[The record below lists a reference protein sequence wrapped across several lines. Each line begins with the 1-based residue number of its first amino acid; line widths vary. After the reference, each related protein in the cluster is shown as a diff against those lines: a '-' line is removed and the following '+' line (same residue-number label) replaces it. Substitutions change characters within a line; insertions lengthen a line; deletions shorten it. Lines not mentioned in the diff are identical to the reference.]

1 VSAVRSQLKDA
12 SRIVIKLGSLVV
24 TTAEGEVDVA
34 SLTQLAEQVCEL
46 TRAGKEVVL
55 VTSGAIRSGRNQLG
69 IRDRSL
75 DLPARQAAAA
85 VGQIELMWRYREIF
99 GQFKQ
104 PIAQVLLTQAELSD
118 FRRYLHLRNT
128 LTTLL
133 REYRGVPVLNENDSV
148 SAEGVQIGEN
158 DRLAAGVASRLD
170 ADVLLSLSD
179 VAGYYAG
186 DPHHNR
192 NARLIPVVT
201 EITPEMEARAAD
213 SAGTAGRGGMRTK
226 VESAKLAM
234 NAGVIMVIAAGR
246 ERDVIRRIMAG
257 EEVGTIFVPKAAK
270 MPSRKRWIAHVRVPK
285 GKLLVDAG
293 AVMALLRD
301 GKSLL
306 PVGVVDVQGDFGP
319 GDMVSVW
326 GQGTDLAR
334 EVVRGLVNYSWEDL
348 KKIKGAKSK
357 DVEKLLGHRD
367 FDEAVHRD
375 NLVEMMTWE
384 SWRLLL
390 KGLGDDDRPR

>member
-34 SLTQLAEQVCEL
+34 SLTQLAGQVCEL

-55 VTSGAIRSGRNQLG
+55 VTSGAIRAGRNQLG
-69 IRDRSL
+69 IHDRSL

-104 PIAQVLLTQAELSD
+104 PIAQVLLTQAELSN

-133 REYRGVPVLNENDSV
+133 REYRAVPVLNENDSV

-158 DRLAAGVASRLD
+158 DRLAAVVASKLD

-179 VAGYYAG
+179 VAGYYDG
-186 DPHHNR
+186 DPHHNH
-192 NARLIPVVT
+192 NAKLIPVVA

-270 MPSRKRWIAHVRVPK
+270 MRARKRWIAYAAVPK
-285 GKLLVDAG
+285 GRVLVDEG
-293 AVMALLRD
+293 AAKALLAD

-306 PVGVVDVQGDFGP
+306 PVGVVAIEGDFEAGA
-319 GDMVSVW
+319 MVSVLVAD
-326 GQGTDLAR
+326 GDERR
-334 EVVRGLVNYSWEDL
+334 EIARGLTNYGSADL
-348 KKIKGAKSK
+348 RRIQGCKSK
-357 DVEKLLGHRD
+357 EIEKLLGHRD
-367 FDEAVHRD
+367 FDEAIHRD
-375 NLVEMMTWE
+375 NLVV
-384 SWRLLL
+384 L
-390 KGLGDDDRPR
+390 

>member
-12 SRIVIKLGSLVV
+12 SRIVVKLGSLVV
-24 TTAEGEVDVA
+24 TTADGEVDVA
-34 SLTQLAEQVCEL
+34 NLTHLAEQICEL

-55 VTSGAIRSGRNQLG
+55 ITSGAIRSGRNQLG
-69 IRDRSL
+69 IHDRSL

-99 GQFKQ
+99 GRFGQ

-133 REYRGVPVLNENDSV
+133 GEYRVVPVLNENDSV

-158 DRLAAGVASRLD
+158 DRLAAVVASKLD

-179 VAGYYAG
+179 VAGYFDG
-186 DPHHNR
+186 DPHHNH
-192 NARLIPVVT
+192 NAKLIPLVT
-201 EITPEMEARAAD
+201 DITSEMEERAAD
-213 SAGTAGRGGMRTK
+213 TAGPAGRGGMRTK

-257 EEVGTIFVPKAAK
+257 EDVGTIFVPKPAK
-270 MPSRKRWIAHVRVPK
+270 LRARKRWIAYAVRPK
-285 GKLLVDAG
+285 GKLVVDEGAAG
-293 AVMALLRD
+293 ALLTQ

-306 PVGVVDVQGDFGP
+306 PVGVVSVEGDFEA
-319 GDMVSVW
+319 GDMVSVLVAD
-326 GQGTDLAR
+326 GGNRR
-334 EVVRGLVNYSWEDL
+334 EIARGLANYGSADL
-348 KKIKGAKSK
+348 KRIQGRKSK
-357 DVEKLLGHRD
+357 DIQKLLGHRD
-367 FDEAVHRD
+367 FDEAIHRD
-375 NLVEMMTWE
+375 NLVV
-384 SWRLLL
+384 L
-390 KGLGDDDRPR
+390 

>member
-1 VSAVRSQLKDA
+1 
-12 SRIVIKLGSLVV
+12 
-24 TTAEGEVDVA
+24 
-34 SLTQLAEQVCEL
+34 
-46 TRAGKEVVL
+46 
-55 VTSGAIRSGRNQLG
+55 
-69 IRDRSL
+69 
-75 DLPARQAAAA
+75 
-85 VGQIELMWRYREIF
+85 
-99 GQFKQ
+99 
-104 PIAQVLLTQAELSD
+104 
-118 FRRYLHLRNT
+118 
-128 LTTLL
+128 
-133 REYRGVPVLNENDSV
+133 
-148 SAEGVQIGEN
+148 
-158 DRLAAGVASRLD
+158 
-170 ADVLLSLSD
+170 
-179 VAGYYAG
+179 
-186 DPHHNR
+186 
-192 NARLIPVVT
+192 
-201 EITPEMEARAAD
+201 
-213 SAGTAGRGGMRTK
+213 
-226 VESAKLAM
+226 
-234 NAGVIMVIAAGR
+234 
-246 ERDVIRRIMAG
+246 VIRRIMAG